1 MPYEI
6 VMVDPELA
14 KQTNV
19 CIGRGITDNSDY
31 LVDEYIERWKTYPLK
46 PNDEIHLNG
55 DLVGGFITICDSL
68 VRVTFGVTPRDN
80 GFIVRR
86 VSNVHPT
93 DTVMQKFGPYE
104 DDSCFGFTDD
114 LLVAWLRDRWANF
127 YDKEG
132 NGQNWLLRIRAIQP
146 VRSERYHGKISIF
159 QTRKDSDNDRQVAMK
174 AGRAFKYI
182 LPELDDS
189 EIALLGDQFRE
200 RFSLRRYTLK
210 TGREADNF
218 VHAYS
223 HNQSEM
229 DNPRTTCTRKA
240 SAHSCMRYKFERLP
254 VHPVSIYAS
263 GDFEII
269 WLEDSNGLIAG
280 RCVIRVADGDSRPQ
294 AGPIYGVCEH
304 SMDQIHSH
312 LDSINAVGYEDG
324 ASWVGA
330 KLNKVEYE
338 NGFIGPYLDLMPQQL
353 EDDGDHLVID
363 RDGEISASDYQGVLG
378 SRHYTN
384 CTECGGSLDEDEYY
398 YSEWTD
404 EHYCECCYNNTHTY
418 CDAANEMVH
427 NDELVEVWL
436 VNGSGNYVTD
446 NVSEYAR
453 DTNYVYCTDGE
464 WWHDSD
470 AIYCESEGEHISP
483 KDYESDYFMS
493 DWNNEVYPN
502 SVKCTL
508 EDGLDVSDSEIVDDD
523 NTWEKNAQ
531 GVWII
536 VEEDDE

>member
-6 VMVDPELA
+6 LMVDPQLA

-19 CIGRGITDNSDY
+19 CVGRGITDNSEY
-31 LVDEYIERWKTYPLK
+31 LVDTYIERYKTYPIT

-55 DLVGGFITICDSL
+55 SLVGGWIEICDSK

-86 VSNVHPT
+86 VSDVHPT
-93 DTVMQKFGPYE
+93 DTVMRKFGPYE

-132 NGQNWLLRIRAIQP
+132 EGQNWMLRLRAIQP
-146 VRSERYHGKISIF
+146 ARSKRYHGKISIF

-210 TGREADNF
+210 TGRDADNF

-223 HNQSEM
+223 HTQAEM

-240 SAHSCMRYKFERLP
+240 SAHSCMRYKFKNLP
-254 VHPVSIYAS
+254 VHPVSVYAS
-263 GDFEII
+263 GDFEVI

-280 RCVIRVADGDSRPQ
+280 RCVISVADGGRWPQ

-304 SMDQIHSH
+304 SMDQIQAH

-338 NGFIGPYLDLMPQQL
+338 SGFIGPYLDLLPQEL
-353 EDDGDHLVID
+353 EDGGDHLVIE
-363 RDGEISASDYQGVLG
+363 RGGEISASDYQGVLG
-378 SRHYTN
+378 NRHYTN
-384 CTECGGSLDEDEYY
+384 CTECGDSLEEDEYY
-398 YSEWTD
+398 FSEYAD

-418 CDAANEMVH
+418 CDASNEMVH
-427 NDELVEVWL
+427 NDALSEVWL
-436 VNGSGNYVTD
+436 VNGSGNYITD
-446 NVSEYAR
+446 FVSEYDR
-453 DTNYVYCTDGE
+453 DTNFVYCTDG
-464 WWHDSD
+464 WWWADGD

-493 DWNNEVYPN
+493 DWDCNVYPN

-508 EDGLDVSDSEIVDDD
+508 EDGLDVSDSGIVDDD

-536 VEEDDE
+536 VKEDDE